1 MPLAG
6 CRCHKIK
13 GPATCLQI
21 VRTRPQAAWR
31 FFAAAAR
38 RWWTG
43 PHAARDEARLARQ
56 HRLTLIQA
64 TYGHGIAFS
73 DETAHHY
80 GLLCGRLK
88 QHSRNPRGRAMDLM
102 IAATALSLGVVLV
115 TRNPADVDSLG
126 VELLIR

>member
-1 MPLAG
+1 
-6 CRCHKIK
+6 
-13 GPATCLQI
+13 
-21 VRTRPQAAWR
+21 VRRPTTWVN
-31 FFAAAAR
+31 
-38 RWWTG
+38 
-43 PHAARDEARLARQ
+43 PYL
-56 HRLTLIQA
+56 
-64 TYGHGIAFS
+64 HGGLFVGDP

-88 QHSRNPRGRAMDLM
+88 QQGRNPRGTAMDLM

>member
-1 MPLAG
+1 VVVVQHLHGHVDGPGEVPDDWKRWRIHGFQRAAS
-6 CRCHKIK
+6 RK
-13 GPATCLQI
+13 GRVNL
-21 VRTRPQAAWR
+21 
-31 FFAAAAR
+31 
-38 RWWTG
+38 
-43 PHAARDEARLARQ
+43 DETRLARQ

-64 TYGHGIAFS
+64 TYGHGIAFT

-88 QHSRNPRGRAMDLM
+88 QRGRNPRGRAMDLM